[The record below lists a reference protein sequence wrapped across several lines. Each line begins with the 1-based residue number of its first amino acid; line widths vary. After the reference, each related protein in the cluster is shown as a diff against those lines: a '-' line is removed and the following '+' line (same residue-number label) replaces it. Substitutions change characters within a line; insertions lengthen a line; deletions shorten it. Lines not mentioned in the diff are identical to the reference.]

1 MQHHYYGGSV
11 PVAPPTNGM
20 ATASLVCGLIGFFA
34 CGLTSVLAVIFG
46 HVSLSQI
53 KRTGEGGH
61 GMAVTGLIL
70 GYLVSAGWLI
80 FWIFYILDRDV
91 RGERRF
97 HLLTA
102 QPSRGTPATSTP
114 TLDISTVMGV
124 GVSRHA
130 LTASPNTSRTTRSAF
145 WSASASSAHDSYST
159 R

>member
-1 MQHHYYGGSV
+1 MAQPPYDPYGYGQQDPYAQSYSQPPAVQHHYYGGSM

-34 CGLTSVLAVIFG
+34 CGVTSVLAVIFG

-80 FWIFYILDRDV
+80 ILILYIL
-91 RGERRF
+91 GAAMF
-97 HLLTA
+97 A
-102 QPSRGTPATSTP
+102 
-114 TLDISTVMGV
+114 
-124 GVSRHA
+124 
-130 LTASPNTSRTTRSAF
+130 
-145 WSASASSAHDSYST
+145 ASSGST
-159 R
+159 Y